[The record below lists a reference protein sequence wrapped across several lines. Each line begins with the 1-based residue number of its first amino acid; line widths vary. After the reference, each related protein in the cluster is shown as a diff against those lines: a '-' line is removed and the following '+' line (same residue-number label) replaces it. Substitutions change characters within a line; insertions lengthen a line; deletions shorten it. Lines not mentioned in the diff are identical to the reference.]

1 MKGIIGKN
9 SIKIIPEDS
18 IEKRIFDIICSDK
31 SFYIR
36 SEGSID
42 FKVYIEQLEKLNKKK
57 ILRRLFK
64 INNPNLIKRMKL
76 KYKNWVVKI
85 KNRSLNLKIKI
96 QNRFDLNRKF
106 NVLKGDY
113 KRLIDDLV
121 NSNFTMI
128 KLKEQLTEKSIEL
141 ASMEKVLTKKCD
153 ELVNERI
160 KKTVDEIEQSLTK
173 KYKE

>member
-1 MKGIIGKN
+1 
-9 SIKIIPEDS
+9 
-18 IEKRIFDIICSDK
+18 
-31 SFYIR
+31 
-36 SEGSID
+36 
-42 FKVYIEQLEKLNKKK
+42 
-57 ILRRLFK
+57 
-64 INNPNLIKRMKL
+64 MKL